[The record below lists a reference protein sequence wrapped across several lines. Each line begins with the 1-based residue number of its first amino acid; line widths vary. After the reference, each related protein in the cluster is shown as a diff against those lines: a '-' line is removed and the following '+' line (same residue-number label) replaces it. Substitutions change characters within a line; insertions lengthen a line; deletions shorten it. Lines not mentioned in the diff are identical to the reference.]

1 MGTQN
6 RKDVTHT
13 ITRDLSG
20 IVGDQASLKGDAT
33 TWLSAPE
40 YGALQ
45 HRLENAHAAEEE
57 VALVDACRRVRLD
70 EARER

>member
-6 RKDVTHT
+6 PKYVTHT

-20 IVGDQASLKGDAT
+20 IVGDQTILKGDAT
-33 TWLSAPE
+33 PWLSAPE

-45 HRLENAHAAEEE
+45 HRLENAHAAAE